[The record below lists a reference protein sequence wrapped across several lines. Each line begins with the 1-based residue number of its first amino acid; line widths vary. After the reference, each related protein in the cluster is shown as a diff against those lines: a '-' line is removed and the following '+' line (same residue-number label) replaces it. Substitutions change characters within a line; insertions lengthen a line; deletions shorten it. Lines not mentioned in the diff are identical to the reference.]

1 MNKLNKIVLALFV
14 GLFASVTAVA
24 QVTTFQEGNLYYKIT
39 DTVNHK
45 VSVVPENATS
55 PYYTTSPSGDIVIP
69 TTVAHNS
76 VNYTVE
82 SIADHAFDGCTGIT
96 SIKLSA
102 TTPYVVNANVFEGVT
117 LSGIKLIV
125 PQAAKAAYKAAAV
138 WSDFKV
144 VGDGQHVITITPA
157 VNGTLTVSN
166 AGANVP
172 TGTSVDDE
180 TVLTVNATANPDY
193 QVDSI
198 KVGNQVVAN
207 NGTFTATED
216 VTVEAFISKVKYAIT
231 ITAPTNGTLV
241 VLNGTDT
248 VHDNDMIE
256 HGTVLTVNA
265 TGNEGYE
272 VDELKA
278 NGNDIV
284 GGSVNVTAATTI
296 TATFKKKTYAIT
308 ITPAVNGT
316 LVVLNGTD
324 TVHNS
329 DMIAHGTILTA
340 TATANAGYR
349 VDSIK
354 AGTKKVA
361 ADGTFTVTEAVTVEA
376 VISQIPTYAINFANP
391 ANGTLE
397 VKNGIVPITSGDPI
411 AEGTVLTVS
420 ATADQGYRLDSIK
433 VGNAKVANNSTF
445 TVTEAVTVE
454 AFISQIP
461 SFVITINQPANGTL
475 EVKEGSNVI
484 VSGSPVLEGTT
495 LTVSATANTGYR
507 LDSIKVGNVKVANNG
522 TFTVTEAVTVEAF
535 ISQIPA
541 VTKFKVSYDANM
553 EGGVIK
559 VVSGSDV
566 IASGDSVAQGTIINI
581 SVSTKPGYTVKSL
594 KVNGVDVSTNG
605 YSHTVNAD
613 VLIEAEF
620 PSMTDIENVSATAT
634 KVYPNPVVDIL
645 NVETQEDVIYIR
657 VYNMYGVEVARIAN
671 ANAIDLASLAAGNYL
686 VRVQTATGVSTHRIV
701 KK

>member
-14 GLFASVTAVA
+14 GLLASVTAVA
-24 QVTTFQEGNLYYKIT
+24 QSDFNTGGLFYKIT
-39 DTVNHK
+39 DAVNHK
-45 VSVVPENATS
+45 VSVVPENAAS
-55 PYYTTSPSGDIVIP
+55 PYYTTSPSGDIIIP
-69 TTVAHNS
+69 NTV
-76 VNYTVE
+76 VNGTDTYTVE

-102 TTPYVVNANVFEGVT
+102 ATPYVINANVFEGVT

-138 WSDFKV
+138 WNGFKV
-144 VGDGQHVITITPA
+144 VGDAQHIITFTQPA
-157 VNGTLTVSN
+157 NGTLLITNNST
-166 AGANVP
+166 NVL
-172 TGTSVDDE
+172 TGTPVDDE
-180 TVLTVNATANPDY
+180 TVITINATADTDY

-198 KVGNQVVAN
+198 KAGDQVVAN
-207 NGTFTATED
+207 GGTFT
-216 VTVEAFISKVKYAIT
+216 VTDAVTITAFVSKVKYAIT

-248 VHDNDMIE
+248 VRNGDMIA
-256 HGTVLTVNA
+256 HGTVLTVTA

-272 VDELKA
+272 VDQLNA
-278 NGNDIV
+278 NGTDIV

-296 TATFKKKTYAIT
+296 TATFKKKTYAIA

-316 LVVLNGTD
+316 LEVKNGAAVLTGGEL
-324 TVHNS
+324 
-329 DMIAHGTILTA
+329 IEHGTVLTA
-340 TATANAGYR
+340 TATANSGYR
-349 VDSIK
+349 VDSIM

-361 ADGTFTVTEAVTVEA
+361 ADGTFTVTEAVTVTA
-376 VISQIPTYAINFANP
+376 IISQIPKHAITFANP

-397 VKNGIVPITSGDPI
+397 VKNGIAPITSGDQI
-411 AEGTVLTVS
+411 EEGTVLTVS
-420 ATADQGYRLDSIK
+420 ATVDQGYRLDSIK
-433 VGNAKVANNSTF
+433 AGDVKVTNGGTF
-445 TVTEAVTVE
+445 TVTKATVVT
-454 AFISQIP
+454 AFVSQIP

-484 VSGSPVLEGTT
+484 ATGSPVAEGTV
-495 LTVSATANTGYR
+495 LTVSATANTGYK
-507 LDSIKVGNVKVANNG
+507 LDSIKVGNAKVVNGG

-535 ISQIPA
+535 ISQIPP
-541 VTKFKVSYDANM
+541 VTKFKVSYNPSMQGGQIRVINGIKRVAN
-553 EGGVIK
+553 
-559 VVSGSDV
+559 
-566 IASGDSVAQGTIINI
+566 GDSVAQGTVLNI
-581 SVSTKPGYTVKSL
+581 SVTINPGYTVKSL
-594 KVNGVDVSTNG
+594 KVNGASVSTSG

-620 PSMTDIENVSATAT
+620 SSMTDIENVSATAT
-634 KVYPNPVVDIL
+634 KVYPNPVVDRL
-645 NVETQEDVIYIR
+645 NVETEEDVLYIR

-671 ANAIDLASLAAGNYL
+671 ANAIDLTSLAAGNYL

>member
-14 GLFASVTAVA
+14 GLLASVTAVA
-24 QVTTFQEGNLYYKIT
+24 QSDFNTGGLFYKIT
-39 DTVNHK
+39 DAVNHK

-55 PYYTTSPSGDIVIP
+55 PYYTTAPSGNIVIP
-69 TTVAHNS
+69 ATVINGTDT
-76 VNYTVE
+76 YTVE
-82 SIADHAFDGCTGIT
+82 TIADHAFDGCTGIT

-102 TTPYVVNANVFEGVT
+102 VTPYVINANVFEGVT

-138 WSDFKV
+138 WNGFKV
-144 VGDGQHVITITPA
+144 VGDAQHIITFTQPA
-157 VNGTLTVSN
+157 NGTLLVTN
-166 AGANVP
+166 NGTNVP

-180 TVLTVNATANPDY
+180 TVLTVTATANPDY

-198 KVGNQVVAN
+198 KAGDQVVATG
-207 NGTFTATED
+207 GTFT
-216 VTVEAFISKVKYAIT
+216 VTDAVTITAFVSKVKYAIT

-256 HGTVLTVNA
+256 HGTALTVTA

-329 DMIAHGTILTA
+329 DMIAHGTVLTA
-340 TATANAGYR
+340 TATANTGYR

-354 AGTKKVA
+354 AGTQKVA
-361 ADGTFTVTEAVTVEA
+361 TDGTFTVTEAVTVEA
-376 VISQIPTYAINFANP
+376 VISQIPKYVITFANP

-397 VKNGIVPITSGDPI
+397 VKNGIAPITSGDQI
-411 AEGTVLTVS
+411 EEGTVLTVS
-420 ATADQGYRLDSIK
+420 ATVDQGYRLDSIK
-433 VGNAKVANNSTF
+433 AGDVKVTNGGTF
-445 TVTEAVTVE
+445 TVTKATVVT
-454 AFISQIP
+454 AFVSQIP

-484 VSGSPVLEGTT
+484 ATGSPVAEGTV
-495 LTVSATANTGYR
+495 LTVSATANTGYK
-507 LDSIKVGNVKVANNG
+507 LDSIKVGNAKVVNGG

-535 ISQIPA
+535 ISQIPP
-541 VTKFKVSYDANM
+541 VTKFKVSYNPSMQGGQIRVINGIKRVAN
-553 EGGVIK
+553 
-559 VVSGSDV
+559 
-566 IASGDSVAQGTIINI
+566 GDSVAQGTVLNI
-581 SVSTKPGYTVKSL
+581 SVTINPGYTVKSL
-594 KVNGVDVSTNG
+594 KVNGASVSTSG

-620 PSMTDIENVSATAT
+620 SSMTDIENVSATAT
-634 KVYPNPVVDIL
+634 KVYPNPVVDRL
-645 NVETQEDVIYIR
+645 NVETEEDVLYIR

-671 ANAIDLASLAAGNYL
+671 ANAIDLTSLADGNYL

>member
-14 GLFASVTAVA
+14 GLLASVTAVA
-24 QVTTFQEGNLYYKIT
+24 QSDFNTGGLFYKIT
-39 DTVNHK
+39 DAVNHK

-55 PYYTTSPSGDIVIP
+55 PYYTTAPSGNIVIP
-69 TTVAHNS
+69 ATVINGTDT
-76 VNYTVE
+76 YTVE
-82 SIADHAFDGCTGIT
+82 TIADHAFDGCTGIT

-102 TTPYVVNANVFEGVT
+102 VTPYVINANVFEGVT

-138 WSDFKV
+138 WNGFKV
-144 VGDGQHVITITPA
+144 VGDAQHIITFTQPA
-157 VNGTLTVSN
+157 NGTLLVTN
-166 AGANVP
+166 NGTNVP

-180 TVLTVNATANPDY
+180 TVLTVTATANPDY

-198 KVGNQVVAN
+198 KAGDQVVATG
-207 NGTFTATED
+207 GTFT
-216 VTVEAFISKVKYAIT
+216 VTDAVTITAFVSKVKYAIT

-248 VHDNDMIE
+248 VHDNDKIE
-256 HGTVLTVNA
+256 HGTALTVTA

-329 DMIAHGTILTA
+329 DMIAHGTVLTA
-340 TATANAGYR
+340 TATANTGYR

-354 AGTKKVA
+354 AGTQKVA
-361 ADGTFTVTEAVTVEA
+361 TDGTFTVTEAVTVEA
-376 VISQIPTYAINFANP
+376 VISQIPKYVITFANP

-397 VKNGIVPITSGDPI
+397 VKNGIAPITSGDQI
-411 AEGTVLTVS
+411 EEGTVLTVS
-420 ATADQGYRLDSIK
+420 ATVDQGYRLDSIK
-433 VGNAKVANNSTF
+433 AGDVKVTNGGTF
-445 TVTEAVTVE
+445 TVTKATVVT
-454 AFISQIP
+454 AFVSQIP

-484 VSGSPVLEGTT
+484 ATGSPVAEGTV
-495 LTVSATANTGYR
+495 LTVSATANTGYK
-507 LDSIKVGNVKVANNG
+507 LDSIKVGNAKVVNGG

-535 ISQIPA
+535 ISQIPP
-541 VTKFKVSYDANM
+541 VTKFKVSYNPSMQGGQIRVINGIKRVAN
-553 EGGVIK
+553 
-559 VVSGSDV
+559 
-566 IASGDSVAQGTIINI
+566 GDSVAQGTVLNI
-581 SVSTKPGYTVKSL
+581 SVTTNPGYTVKSL
-594 KVNGVDVSTNG
+594 KVNGASVSTSG

-620 PSMTDIENVSATAT
+620 SSMTDIENVSATAT
-634 KVYPNPVVDIL
+634 KVYPNPVVDRL
-645 NVETQEDVIYIR
+645 NVETEEDVLYIR
-657 VYNMYGVEVARIAN
+657 VDNMYGVEVARIAN
-671 ANAIDLASLAAGNYL
+671 ANAIDLTSLAAGNYL

>member
-14 GLFASVTAVA
+14 GLLASVTAVA
-24 QVTTFQEGNLYYKIT
+24 QSDFNAGGLFYKIT
-39 DTVNHK
+39 DAVNHK

-69 TTVAHNS
+69 ATIANGS
-76 VNYTVE
+76 DNYTVE

-102 TTPYVVNANVFEGVT
+102 ATPYVINANVFEGVT

-138 WSDFKV
+138 WNGFKV

-157 VNGTLTVSN
+157 VNGTLTVTN
-166 AGANVP
+166 AGVNVP

-198 KVGNQVVAN
+198 KAGNVKIAN
-207 NGTFTATED
+207 NGTFTVTEA

-248 VHDNDMIE
+248 VHNSDMIE

-272 VDELKA
+272 VDQLKA
-278 NGNDIV
+278 NGTDIV

-308 ITPAVNGT
+308 ITPTTNGT
-316 LVVLNGTD
+316 LEVKNGSVVLAGGEL
-324 TVHNS
+324 
-329 DMIAHGTILTA
+329 IEHGTVLTA
-340 TATANAGYR
+340 TATANPGYR
-349 VDSIK
+349 VDSIM

-376 VISQIPTYAINFANP
+376 
-391 ANGTLE
+391 
-397 VKNGIVPITSGDPI
+397 
-411 AEGTVLTVS
+411 
-420 ATADQGYRLDSIK
+420 
-433 VGNAKVANNSTF
+433 
-445 TVTEAVTVE
+445 
-454 AFISQIP
+454 FISQIP
-461 SFVITINQPANGTL
+461 V
-475 EVKEGSNVI
+475 
-484 VSGSPVLEGTT
+484 
-495 LTVSATANTGYR
+495 
-507 LDSIKVGNVKVANNG
+507 
-522 TFTVTEAVTVEAF
+522 
-535 ISQIPA
+535 

-686 VRVQTATGVSTHRIV
+686 VRVQTAIGVSTHRIV

>member
-14 GLFASVTAVA
+14 GLLASVTAVA
-24 QVTTFQEGNLYYKIT
+24 QSDFNTGGLFYKIT
-39 DTVNHK
+39 DAVNHK
-45 VSVVPENATS
+45 VSVVPENPAS
-55 PYYTTSPSGDIVIP
+55 PYYTTAPSGNIVIP
-69 TTVAHNS
+69 ATVINGTDT
-76 VNYTVE
+76 YTVE
-82 SIADHAFDGCTGIT
+82 TIADHAFDGCTGIT

-102 TTPYVVNANVFEGVT
+102 ATPYVVNANVFEGVT

-138 WSDFKV
+138 WNGFKV
-144 VGDGQHVITITPA
+144 VGDAQHIITFTQPA
-157 VNGTLTVSN
+157 NGTLLVTN
-166 AGANVP
+166 NGTNVP

-180 TVLTVNATANPDY
+180 TVLTVTATANPDY

-198 KVGNQVVAN
+198 KAGDQVVATG
-207 NGTFTATED
+207 GTFT
-216 VTVEAFISKVKYAIT
+216 VTDAVTITAFVSKVKYAIT

-256 HGTVLTVNA
+256 HGTALTVTA

-329 DMIAHGTILTA
+329 DMIAHGTVLTA
-340 TATANAGYR
+340 TATANTGYR

-354 AGTKKVA
+354 AGTQKVA
-361 ADGTFTVTEAVTVEA
+361 TDGTFTVTEAVTVEA
-376 VISQIPTYAINFANP
+376 VISQIPKYVITFANP

-397 VKNGIVPITSGDPI
+397 VKNGIAPITSGDQI
-411 AEGTVLTVS
+411 EEGTVLTVS
-420 ATADQGYRLDSIK
+420 ATVDQGYRLDSIK
-433 VGNAKVANNSTF
+433 AGDVKVTNGGTF
-445 TVTEAVTVE
+445 TVTKATVVT
-454 AFISQIP
+454 AFVSQIP

-484 VSGSPVLEGTT
+484 ATGSPVAEGTV
-495 LTVSATANTGYR
+495 LTVSATANTGYK
-507 LDSIKVGNVKVANNG
+507 LDSIKVGNAKVVNGG

-535 ISQIPA
+535 ISQIPP
-541 VTKFKVSYDANM
+541 VTKFKVSYNPSMQGGQIRVINGIKRVAN
-553 EGGVIK
+553 
-559 VVSGSDV
+559 
-566 IASGDSVAQGTIINI
+566 GDSVAQGTVLNI
-581 SVSTKPGYTVKSL
+581 SVTTNPGYTVKSL
-594 KVNGVDVSTNG
+594 KVNGASVSTSG

-620 PSMTDIENVSATAT
+620 SSMTDIENVSATAT
-634 KVYPNPVVDIL
+634 KVYPNPVVDRL
-645 NVETQEDVIYIR
+645 NVETEEDVLYIR

-671 ANAIDLASLAAGNYL
+671 ANAIDLTSLAAGNYL

>member
-14 GLFASVTAVA
+14 GLLASVTAVA
-24 QVTTFQEGNLYYKIT
+24 QSDFNAGGLFYKIT
-39 DTVNHK
+39 DAVNYK
-45 VSVVPENATS
+45 VSVVPENPTS
-55 PYYTTSPSGDIVIP
+55 PYYTTAPSGNIVIP
-69 TTVAHNS
+69 ATVINGTDT
-76 VNYTVE
+76 YIVE
-82 SIADHAFDGCTGIT
+82 TIADHAFDGCTGIT
-96 SIKLSA
+96 SIKLSTA
-102 TTPYVVNANVFEGVT
+102 TPYVINANVFEGVT

-138 WSDFKV
+138 WSGFKV
-144 VGDGQHVITITPA
+144 VGDAQHVITITPA

-166 AGANVP
+166 AGVDVP

-180 TVLTVNATANPDY
+180 TVLTVTATANPDY
-193 QVDSI
+193 HVDSI

-207 NGTFTATED
+207 NGTFTATEA

-248 VHDNDMIE
+248 VRNGDMIA
-256 HGTVLTVNA
+256 HGTVLTVTA

-272 VDELKA
+272 VDQLKA
-278 NGNDIV
+278 NGTDIV

-296 TATFKKKTYAIT
+296 TATFKKKTYAIA

-316 LVVLNGTD
+316 LEVKNGATVLTGGEL
-324 TVHNS
+324 
-329 DMIAHGTILTA
+329 IEHGTVLTA
-340 TATANAGYR
+340 TATANSGYR
-349 VDSIK
+349 VDSIM

-361 ADGTFTVTEAVTVEA
+361 ADGTFTVTEAVTVTA
-376 VISQIPTYAINFANP
+376 IISQIPKHAITFANP

-397 VKNGIVPITSGDPI
+397 VKNGIAPITSGDQI
-411 AEGTVLTVS
+411 EEGTVLTVS

-433 VGNAKVANNSTF
+433 AGDVKVTNGGTF
-445 TVTEAVTVE
+445 TVTKATVVT
-454 AFISQIP
+454 AFVSQIP

-484 VSGSPVLEGTT
+484 ATGTPVLEGTV
-495 LTVSATANTGYR
+495 LTVSATANTGYK
-507 LDSIKVGNVKVANNG
+507 LDSIKVGNAKVVNEG
-522 TFTVTEAVTVEAF
+522 TFTVTEAVTVKAF
-535 ISQIPA
+535 ISQIPP
-541 VTKFKVSYDANM
+541 VTKFKVSYNPSMQGGQIRVINGIKRVAN
-553 EGGVIK
+553 
-559 VVSGSDV
+559 
-566 IASGDSVAQGTIINI
+566 GDSVAQGTVLSI
-581 SVSTKPGYTVKSL
+581 SVTTNPGYTVKSL
-594 KVNGVDVSTNG
+594 KVNGASVSTSG
-605 YSHTVNAD
+605 YTHTVNAD

-620 PSMTDIENVSATAT
+620 SSMTDIENVSATAT
-634 KVYPNPVVDIL
+634 KVYPNPVVDRL
-645 NVETQEDVIYIR
+645 NVETEEDVLYIR

-671 ANAIDLASLAAGNYL
+671 ANVIDLASLAAGNYL

>member
-14 GLFASVTAVA
+14 GLLASVTAVA
-24 QVTTFQEGNLYYKIT
+24 QSDFSTGGLFYKIT
-39 DTVNHK
+39 DATNHK
-45 VSVVPENATS
+45 VAVSPELAAS
-55 PYYTTSPSGDIVIP
+55 PYYTTAPSGDIVIP
-69 TTVAHNS
+69 NTV
-76 VNYTVE
+76 VNGTDTYTVE

-102 TTPYVVNANVFEGVT
+102 ATPYVINANVFEGVT

-138 WSDFKV
+138 WNGFKV

-157 VNGTLTVSN
+157 VNGTLLVTDN
-166 AGANVP
+166 GTNVP
-172 TGTSVDDE
+172 TGTPVDDE
-180 TVLTVNATANPDY
+180 TVLTVTATANPDY
-193 QVDSI
+193 EVDSI
-198 KVGNQVVAN
+198 KVGDQVVAN
-207 NGTFTATED
+207 NGTFTATEA

-241 VLNGTDT
+241 VLNGTGT
-248 VHDNDMIE
+248 VRNGDMIA
-256 HGTVLTVNA
+256 HGTVLTVTA

-272 VDELKA
+272 VDQLKA

-296 TATFKKKTYAIT
+296 TATFKKKTYAIA

-316 LVVLNGTD
+316 LEVKNGATVLTGGEL
-324 TVHNS
+324 
-329 DMIAHGTILTA
+329 IEHGTVLTA
-340 TATANAGYR
+340 TATANSGYR
-349 VDSIK
+349 VDSIM

-361 ADGTFTVTEAVTVEA
+361 ADGTFTVTEAVTVTA
-376 VISQIPTYAINFANP
+376 IISQIPKYVITFANP

-397 VKNGIVPITSGDPI
+397 VKNGIAPITSGDQI
-411 AEGTVLTVS
+411 EEGTVLTVS
-420 ATADQGYRLDSIK
+420 ATVDQGYRLDSIK
-433 VGNAKVANNSTF
+433 AGDVKVTNGGTF
-445 TVTEAVTVE
+445 TVTKATVVT
-454 AFISQIP
+454 AFVSQIP

-484 VSGSPVLEGTT
+484 ATGSPVAEGTV
-495 LTVSATANTGYR
+495 LTVSATANTGYK
-507 LDSIKVGNVKVANNG
+507 LDSIKVGNAKIANNG

-535 ISQIPA
+535 ISQIPP
-541 VTKFKVSYDANM
+541 VTKFKVSYNPSMQGGQIRVVNGIKRVAN
-553 EGGVIK
+553 
-559 VVSGSDV
+559 
-566 IASGDSVAQGTIINI
+566 GDSVAQGTVLNI
-581 SVSTKPGYTVKSL
+581 SVTTNPGYTVKSL
-594 KVNGVDVSTNG
+594 KVNGASVSTSG
-605 YSHTVNAD
+605 YTHTVNAD

-620 PSMTDIENVSATAT
+620 SSMTDIENVSATAT
-634 KVYPNPVVDIL
+634 KVYPNPVVDRL
-645 NVETQEDVIYIR
+645 NVETEEDVLYIR

-671 ANAIDLASLAAGNYL
+671 ANAIDLTSLVAGNYL

>member
-14 GLFASVTAVA
+14 GLLASVTAVA
-24 QVTTFQEGNLYYKIT
+24 QSDFSTGGLFYKIT
-39 DTVNHK
+39 DAVNHK
-45 VSVVPENATS
+45 VSVVPENAAS
-55 PYYTTSPSGDIVIP
+55 PYYTTSPSGDIIIP
-69 TTVAHNS
+69 NTV
-76 VNYTVE
+76 VNGTDTYTVE

-102 TTPYVVNANVFEGVT
+102 ATPYVVNANVFEGLT

-157 VNGTLTVSN
+157 VNGTLTVTN

-207 NGTFTATED
+207 NGTFTVTEA

-329 DMIAHGTILTA
+329 DMIEHGTILTA

-376 VISQIPTYAINFANP
+376 VISPIPTYAITFANP

-411 AEGTVLTVS
+411 AEGTTLTVS

-433 VGNAKVANNSTF
+433 VGNVKIANNGTF

-484 VSGSPVLEGTT
+484 VSGSPVLEGTV

-605 YSHTVNAD
+605 YSHTVNAY

>member
-14 GLFASVTAVA
+14 GLLASVTAVA
-24 QVTTFQEGNLYYKIT
+24 QSDFSTGGLFYKIT
-39 DTVNHK
+39 DATNHK
-45 VSVVPENATS
+45 VAVSPELAAS
-55 PYYTTSPSGDIVIP
+55 PYYTTAPSGDIVIP
-69 TTVAHNS
+69 NTV
-76 VNYTVE
+76 VNGTDTYTVE

-102 TTPYVVNANVFEGVT
+102 ATPYVINANVFEGVT

-138 WSDFKV
+138 WNGFKV

-157 VNGTLTVSN
+157 VNGTLLVTDN
-166 AGANVP
+166 GTNVP
-172 TGTSVDDE
+172 TGTPVDDE
-180 TVLTVNATANPDY
+180 TVLTVTATANPDY
-193 QVDSI
+193 EVDSI
-198 KVGNQVVAN
+198 KVGDQVVAN
-207 NGTFTATED
+207 NGTFTATEA

-248 VHDNDMIE
+248 VRNGDMIA
-256 HGTVLTVNA
+256 HGTVLTVTA

-272 VDELKA
+272 VDQLKA

-296 TATFKKKTYAIT
+296 TATFKKKTYAIA

-316 LVVLNGTD
+316 LEVKNGATVLTGGEL
-324 TVHNS
+324 
-329 DMIAHGTILTA
+329 IEHGTVLTA
-340 TATANAGYR
+340 TATANSGYR
-349 VDSIK
+349 VDSIM

-361 ADGTFTVTEAVTVEA
+361 ADGTFTVTEAVTVTA
-376 VISQIPTYAINFANP
+376 IISQIPKYVITFANP

-397 VKNGIVPITSGDPI
+397 VKNGIAPITSGDQI
-411 AEGTVLTVS
+411 EEGTVLTVS
-420 ATADQGYRLDSIK
+420 ATVDQGYRLDSIK
-433 VGNAKVANNSTF
+433 AGDVKVTNGGTF
-445 TVTEAVTVE
+445 TVTKATVVT
-454 AFISQIP
+454 AFVSQIP

-484 VSGSPVLEGTT
+484 ATGSPVAEGTV
-495 LTVSATANTGYR
+495 LTVSATANTGYK
-507 LDSIKVGNVKVANNG
+507 LDSIKVGNAKIANNG

-535 ISQIPA
+535 ISQIPP
-541 VTKFKVSYDANM
+541 VTKFKVSYNPSMQGGQIRVVNGIKRVAN
-553 EGGVIK
+553 
-559 VVSGSDV
+559 
-566 IASGDSVAQGTIINI
+566 GDSVAQGTVLNI
-581 SVSTKPGYTVKSL
+581 SVTTNPGYTVKSL
-594 KVNGVDVSTNG
+594 KVNGASVSTSG
-605 YSHTVNAD
+605 YTHTVNAD

-620 PSMTDIENVSATAT
+620 SSMTDIENVSATAT
-634 KVYPNPVVDIL
+634 KVYPNPVVDRL
-645 NVETQEDVIYIR
+645 NVETEEDVLYIR

-671 ANAIDLASLAAGNYL
+671 ANAIDLTSLVAGNYL

>member
-14 GLFASVTAVA
+14 GLLASVTAVA
-24 QVTTFQEGNLYYKIT
+24 QSDFSTGGLFYKIT
-39 DTVNHK
+39 DAVNHK
-45 VSVVPENATS
+45 VSVVPENAAS

-69 TTVAHNS
+69 NTV
-76 VNYTVE
+76 VNGTDTYTVE

-102 TTPYVVNANVFEGVT
+102 ATPYVINANVFEGVT

-138 WSDFKV
+138 WNGFKV
-144 VGDGQHVITITPA
+144 VGDAQHIITFTQPA
-157 VNGTLTVSN
+157 NGTLLVTNNST
-166 AGANVP
+166 NVL
-172 TGTSVDDE
+172 TGTPVDDE
-180 TVLTVNATANPDY
+180 TVITINATADTDY

-198 KVGNQVVAN
+198 KAGDQVVAN
-207 NGTFTATED
+207 GGTFT
-216 VTVEAFISKVKYAIT
+216 VTDAVTITAFVSKVKYAIT

-248 VHDNDMIE
+248 VRNGDMIA
-256 HGTVLTVNA
+256 HGTVLTVTA

-272 VDELKA
+272 VDQLKA
-278 NGNDIV
+278 NGTDIV

-296 TATFKKKTYAIT
+296 TATFKKKTYAIA

-316 LVVLNGTD
+316 LEVKNGAAVLTGGEL
-324 TVHNS
+324 
-329 DMIAHGTILTA
+329 IEHGTVLTA
-340 TATANAGYR
+340 TATANSGYR
-349 VDSIK
+349 VDSIM

-361 ADGTFTVTEAVTVEA
+361 ADGTFTVTEAVTVTA
-376 VISQIPTYAINFANP
+376 IISQIPKHAITFANP

-397 VKNGIVPITSGDPI
+397 VKNGIASITSGDQI
-411 AEGTVLTVS
+411 EEGTTLTVS
-420 ATADQGYRLDSIK
+420 ATADQGYRVDSIK
-433 VGNAKVANNSTF
+433 AGDVKVTNGGTF
-445 TVTEAVTVE
+445 TVTKATVVT
-454 AFISQIP
+454 AFVSQIP

-484 VSGSPVLEGTT
+484 ATGSPVAEGTV
-495 LTVSATANTGYR
+495 LTVSATANTGYK
-507 LDSIKVGNVKVANNG
+507 LDSIKVGNAKVVNGG

-535 ISQIPA
+535 ISQIPP
-541 VTKFKVSYDANM
+541 VTKFKVSYNPSMQGGQIRVINGIKRVAN
-553 EGGVIK
+553 
-559 VVSGSDV
+559 
-566 IASGDSVAQGTIINI
+566 GDSVAQGTVLNI
-581 SVSTKPGYTVKSL
+581 SVTTNPGYTVKSL
-594 KVNGVDVSTNG
+594 KVNGASVSTSG

-620 PSMTDIENVSATAT
+620 SSMTDIENVSATAT
-634 KVYPNPVVDIL
+634 KVYPNPVVDRL
-645 NVETQEDVIYIR
+645 NVETEEDVLYIR

>member
-1 MNKLNKIVLALFV
+1 MNELNKIVLALFV
-14 GLFASVTAVA
+14 GLLASVTAVA
-24 QVTTFQEGNLYYKIT
+24 QSDFNTGGLFYKIT
-39 DTVNHK
+39 DAVNHK

-55 PYYTTSPSGDIVIP
+55 PYYTTAPSGNIVIP
-69 TTVAHNS
+69 ATVINGTDT
-76 VNYTVE
+76 YTVE
-82 SIADHAFDGCTGIT
+82 TIADHAFDGCTGIT

-102 TTPYVVNANVFEGVT
+102 VTPYVINANVFEGVT

-144 VGDGQHVITITPA
+144 VGDAQHIITFTQPA
-157 VNGTLTVSN
+157 NGTLLVTN
-166 AGANVP
+166 NGTNVP

-180 TVLTVNATANPDY
+180 TVLTVTATANPDY

-198 KVGNQVVAN
+198 KAGDQVVATG
-207 NGTFTATED
+207 GTFT
-216 VTVEAFISKVKYAIT
+216 VTDAVTITAFVSKVKYAIT

-256 HGTVLTVNA
+256 HGTALTVTA

-329 DMIAHGTILTA
+329 DMIAHGTVLTA
-340 TATANAGYR
+340 TATANSGYR

-354 AGTKKVA
+354 AGTQKVA
-361 ADGTFTVTEAVTVEA
+361 TDGTFTVTEAVTVTA
-376 VISQIPTYAINFANP
+376 IISQIPKYVITFANP

-397 VKNGIVPITSGDPI
+397 VKNGIAPITSGDQI
-411 AEGTVLTVS
+411 EEGTVLTVS
-420 ATADQGYRLDSIK
+420 ATVDQGYRLDSIK
-433 VGNAKVANNSTF
+433 AGDVKVTNGGTF
-445 TVTEAVTVE
+445 TVTKATVVT
-454 AFISQIP
+454 AFVSQIP

-484 VSGSPVLEGTT
+484 ATGSPVLEGTT

-535 ISQIPA
+535 ISQIPP

-581 SVSTKPGYTVKSL
+581 SVSTNPGYTVKSL

>member
-14 GLFASVTAVA
+14 GLLASVTAVA
-24 QVTTFQEGNLYYKIT
+24 QSDFNTGGLFYKIT
-39 DTVNHK
+39 DAVNHK

-55 PYYTTSPSGDIVIP
+55 PYYTTAPSGNIVIP
-69 TTVAHNS
+69 ATVINGTDT
-76 VNYTVE
+76 YTVE
-82 SIADHAFDGCTGIT
+82 TIADHAFDGCTGIT

-102 TTPYVVNANVFEGVT
+102 ATPYVINANVFEGVT

-138 WSDFKV
+138 WNGFKV
-144 VGDGQHVITITPA
+144 VGDAQHIITFTQPA
-157 VNGTLTVSN
+157 NGTLLVTNNST
-166 AGANVP
+166 NVL
-172 TGTSVDDE
+172 TGTPVDDE
-180 TVLTVNATANPDY
+180 TVITINATADTDY

-198 KVGNQVVAN
+198 KAGDQVVAN
-207 NGTFTATED
+207 GGTFT
-216 VTVEAFISKVKYAIT
+216 VTDAVTITAFVSKVKYAIT

-248 VHDNDMIE
+248 VRNGDMIA
-256 HGTVLTVNA
+256 HGTVLTVTA

-272 VDELKA
+272 VDQLKA
-278 NGNDIV
+278 NGTDIV

-296 TATFKKKTYAIT
+296 TATFKKKTYAIA

-316 LVVLNGTD
+316 LEVKNGATVLTGGEL
-324 TVHNS
+324 
-329 DMIAHGTILTA
+329 IEHGTVLTA
-340 TATANAGYR
+340 TATANSGYR
-349 VDSIK
+349 VDSIM

-361 ADGTFTVTEAVTVEA
+361 ADGTFTVTEAVTVTA
-376 VISQIPTYAINFANP
+376 IISQIPKHAITFANP

-397 VKNGIVPITSGDPI
+397 VKNGIAPITSGDQI
-411 AEGTVLTVS
+411 EEGTTLTVS
-420 ATADQGYRLDSIK
+420 ATADQGYRVDSIK
-433 VGNAKVANNSTF
+433 AGDVKVTNGGTF
-445 TVTEAVTVE
+445 TVTKATVVT
-454 AFISQIP
+454 AFVSQIP

-484 VSGSPVLEGTT
+484 ATGSPVLEGTV
-495 LTVSATANTGYR
+495 LTVSATANTGYK
-507 LDSIKVGNVKVANNG
+507 LDSIKVGSVKIANNG

-535 ISQIPA
+535 ISQIPP
-541 VTKFKVSYDANM
+541 VNKFKVSYNPSMQGGQIRVINGIKRVAN
-553 EGGVIK
+553 
-559 VVSGSDV
+559 
-566 IASGDSVAQGTIINI
+566 GDSVAQGTVLNI
-581 SVSTKPGYTVKSL
+581 SVTTNPGYTVKSL
-594 KVNGVDVSTNG
+594 KVNGASVSTSG
-605 YSHTVNAD
+605 YTHTVNAD

-620 PSMTDIENVSATAT
+620 SSMTDIENVSATAT
-634 KVYPNPVVDIL
+634 KVYPNPVVDRL
-645 NVETQEDVIYIR
+645 NVETEEDVLYIR

>member
-14 GLFASVTAVA
+14 GLLASVTAVA
-24 QVTTFQEGNLYYKIT
+24 QSDFNAGGLFYKIT
-39 DTVNHK
+39 DAVNHK

-69 TTVAHNS
+69 ATIANGS
-76 VNYTVE
+76 DNYTVE

-102 TTPYVVNANVFEGVT
+102 ATPYVVNANVFEGVT

-138 WSDFKV
+138 WNGFKV
-144 VGDGQHVITITPA
+144 VGDAQHIITFTQPA
-157 VNGTLTVSN
+157 NGTLLVTN
-166 AGANVP
+166 NGTNVP

-180 TVLTVNATANPDY
+180 TVLTVTATANPDY

-198 KVGNQVVAN
+198 KAGDQVVATG
-207 NGTFTATED
+207 GTFT
-216 VTVEAFISKVKYAIT
+216 VTDAVTITAFVSKVKYAIT

-308 ITPAVNGT
+308 ITPATNGT

-329 DMIAHGTILTA
+329 DMIEHGTILTA

-376 VISQIPTYAINFANP
+376 VISQIPT
-391 ANGTLE
+391 
-397 VKNGIVPITSGDPI
+397 
-411 AEGTVLTVS
+411 
-420 ATADQGYRLDSIK
+420 
-433 VGNAKVANNSTF
+433 
-445 TVTEAVTVE
+445 
-454 AFISQIP
+454 FI
-461 SFVITINQPANGTL
+461 ITINQPANGKL
-475 EVKEGSNVI
+475 A
-484 VSGSPVLEGTT
+484 VLNGTDTVHNGNAVAEGTT

-507 LDSIKVGNVKVANNG
+507 LDSIKVGNVKVANNS

-535 ISQIPA
+535 ISQIPV